1 MFHTRIIFSFFSD
14 LAICNHVTFV
24 TEFISSS
31 WEYRMSEIQNPYDIR
46 HYAMR
51 AWTKSVVT
59 KVTWLHQ
66 SDCDFFSFSRF
77 TRDMSQIVQLREKR
91 RLRCFFPAIVQIK
104 QTRLRV
110 SFFWGGPILNLSLK
124 FLSRPKRRAR
134 PLRCDS

>member
-31 WEYRMSEIQNPYDIR
+31 WEYAMSEIQNPYDIR

-59 KVTWLHQ
+59 KVTPLHQ
-66 SDCDFFSFSRF
+66 SDCDFDFSDGFFHFFLF
-77 TRDMSQIVQLREKR
+77 TRDMSQIV
-91 RLRCFFPAIVQIK
+91 
-104 QTRLRV
+104 
-110 SFFWGGPILNLSLK
+110 
-124 FLSRPKRRAR
+124 
-134 PLRCDS
+134 